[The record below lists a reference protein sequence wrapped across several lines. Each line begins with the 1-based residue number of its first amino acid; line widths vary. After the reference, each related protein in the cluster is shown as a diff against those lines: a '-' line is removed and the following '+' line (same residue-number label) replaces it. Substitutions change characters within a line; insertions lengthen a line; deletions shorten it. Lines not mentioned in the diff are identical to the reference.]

1 MLTLIVVIVAIAIA
15 IAVVACFILL
25 PAFDAW
31 VSKEEEVV
39 KKVLDVNKDGKINAA
54 DAQAAAVQVAKKVKD
69 VEAKVTEEVKEVAK
83 KKMSAPKN

>member
-1 MLTLIVVIVAIAIA
+1 MLTLIVVIVV
-15 IAVVACFILL
+15 IAVVAYFSL
-25 PAFDAW
+25 PAFGAW

-54 DAQAAAVQVAKKVKD
+54 DIQAVAESAAAQVAKKVKD
-69 VEAKVTEEVKEVAK
+69 VEAKVTDKVKKVAK

>member
-1 MLTLIVVIVAIAIA
+1 MLTLIVVIVAIA
-15 IAVVACFILL
+15 VVAYFSL
-25 PAFDAW
+25 PAFRAW

-69 VEAKVTEEVKEVAK
+69 VEAKVTEKVKKVAK

>member
-1 MLTLIVVIVAIAIA
+1 MFTLIGVIVAIA
-15 IAVVACFILL
+15 VVAYFSL
-25 PAFDAW
+25 PAFGAW

-69 VEAKVTEEVKEVAK
+69 VEAKVTEKVKKVAK

>member
-1 MLTLIVVIVAIAIA
+1 MLTLIVVIVAIA
-15 IAVVACFILL
+15 VVAYFSL
-25 PAFDAW
+25 PAFGAW

-69 VEAKVTEEVKEVAK
+69 VEAKVTEKVKKVAK
-83 KKMSAPKN
+83 KKMSGPKN